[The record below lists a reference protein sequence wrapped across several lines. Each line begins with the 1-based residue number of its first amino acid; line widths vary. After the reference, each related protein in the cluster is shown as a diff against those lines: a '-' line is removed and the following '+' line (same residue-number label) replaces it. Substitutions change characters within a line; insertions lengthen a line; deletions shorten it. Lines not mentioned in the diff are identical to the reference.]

1 LCLRKLVKLL
11 NRGIDNEGLMKNCS
25 ICHKI
30 SATGED
36 HIDCM
41 QKRKV
46 ELEDEYFK
54 QKIPEKLDMAKNM
67 EELSIEIRALLEH
80 ITKRKE
86 NKVE

>member
-1 LCLRKLVKLL
+1 MFKYTPT
-11 NRGIDNEGLMKNCS
+11 
-25 ICHKI
+25 KI
-30 SATGED
+30 SASGED
-36 HIDCM
+36 HIDCI

-67 EELSIEIRALLEH
+67 EELSVEIRALLEH
-80 ITKRKE
+80 MTKRKE

>member
-1 LCLRKLVKLL
+1 MKLL
-11 NRGIDNEGLMKNCS
+11 NRRIDNEGLMKNCS

-30 SATGED
+30 SATDED

-46 ELEDEYFK
+46 ELGDEYFK